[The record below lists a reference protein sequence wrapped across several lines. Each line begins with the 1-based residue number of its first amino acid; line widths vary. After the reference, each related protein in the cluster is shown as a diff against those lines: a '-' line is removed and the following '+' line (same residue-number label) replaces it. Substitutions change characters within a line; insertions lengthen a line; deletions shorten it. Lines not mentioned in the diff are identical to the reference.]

1 MAMVCDACGL
11 YVTPVIEPDRQ
22 SARCSECGHVSPMK
36 LLPLFIVTGTSGAG
50 KSTVVP
56 ELRRRL
62 PDFDVFDMDLLAGDD
77 WQQIKW
83 NWLKIA
89 YSIAQSGRG
98 TVLCGTVVPENLA
111 GAPYLP
117 FFDGIYYLNLHC
129 DDATRAA
136 RLRARP
142 AYRGTTEAFIA
153 DHANFARW
161 LLTNAA
167 TAFDPPMPTVD
178 STGRPPGEV
187 AAEVAS
193 WVLTHWTKRP
203 SPSID

>member
-1 MAMVCDACGL
+1 MAMVCDGCGL
-11 YVTPVIEPDRQ
+11 HVKPVIEPDRQ
-22 SARCSECGHVSPMK
+22 CARCPECGHVSFMK

-62 PDFDVFDMDLLAGDD
+62 PAFDVFDMDLLAGDD

-89 YSIAQSGRG
+89 HSIAQSGRG

-117 FFDGIYYLNLHC
+117 YFDAICYLNLHC
-129 DDATRAA
+129 DDETRAA

-142 AYRGTTEAFIA
+142 AYRGTTEEFIA
-153 DHANFARW
+153 GHADFARW
-161 LLTNAA
+161 LLANAA

-178 STGRPPGEV
+178 TTGCTPG
-187 AAEVAS
+187 AAADEVAS
-193 WVLTHWTKRP
+193 WVLKHWAERV
-203 SPSID
+203 SRSID

>member
-1 MAMVCDACGL
+1 
-11 YVTPVIEPDRQ
+11 
-22 SARCSECGHVSPMK
+22 MK
-36 LLPLFIVTGTSGAG
+36 RLPFFIVTGASGAG

-56 ELRRRL
+56 ELRRLL
-62 PDFDVFDMDLLAGDD
+62 PDFDVFDMDLLAADD
-77 WQQIKW
+77 WQQVKW

-89 YSIAQSGRG
+89 HSIAQSGRG

-117 FFDGIYYLNLHC
+117 YFDGIYYLNLHC
-129 DDATRAA
+129 DDETRAA

-142 AYRGTTEAFIA
+142 AYRGTTEEFIA

-161 LLTNAA
+161 LLEHAA

-178 STGRPPGEV
+178 TTGRTVAVVADEV
-187 AAEVAS
+187 AAWVRRVWAERTTAS
-193 WVLTHWTKRP
+193 VG
-203 SPSID
+203 SPV